1 VATTVEQLLRRDR
14 LIAAGA
20 LLLLPTI
27 AWADLFRMRAAM
39 TAGGMAGMGGVRMPG
54 MGAVPAWSSLD
65 AALLFLM
72 WAVMMVAMMLPS
84 AAPMILL
91 VASVNRRRRERASP
105 AAPTAAFV
113 AGYLIV
119 WTAFSAVAALAQW
132 GLHQAALLTP
142 EMASRSPVLGG
153 VLLIVAGLYQWLP
166 IKAACLHH
174 CRSPIHFL
182 GGEWREGT
190 IGSVVMGVRHGVYC
204 LGCCWALM
212 ALLFVAGVMNL
223 LWIAALAALVLIERA
238 AQRGL
243 WIGRL
248 AGALLAAWGVLLLT
262 TAI

>member
-1 VATTVEQLLRRDR
+1 
-14 LIAAGA
+14 
-20 LLLLPTI
+20 
-27 AWADLFRMRAAM
+27 
-39 TAGGMAGMGGVRMPG
+39 
-54 MGAVPAWSSLD
+54 
-65 AALLFLM
+65 
-72 WAVMMVAMMLPS
+72 
-84 AAPMILL
+84 
-91 VASVNRRRRERASP
+91 
-105 AAPTAAFV
+105 
-113 AGYLIV
+113 
-119 WTAFSAVAALAQW
+119 
-132 GLHQAALLTP
+132 
-142 EMASRSPVLGG
+142 MASRSPVLGG